1 MSISPGETVALVGPS
16 GSGKTTLLSIIGLL
30 SAPTSGTVL
39 INGVAAPRGDRHR
52 SVLRRQHFSW
62 VFQTT
67 NALGARTVIDNVAMG
82 ALALGM
88 PRDAAVR
95 VAMAALSATGLTGLA
110 NRPARTLSGGELQRA
125 CIARALSTNPSV
137 LLADEPTGQLD
148 RRTSKMVLDA
158 LWAARAPGTA
168 MVLATHDDSVSDRCD
183 RRLRLVDGAI
193 KDLRQ

>member
-1 MSISPGETVALVGPS
+1 MSISAGETIALVGPS

-39 INGVAAPRGDRHR
+39 INGVPAPRGDRHR
-52 SVLRRQHFSW
+52 SALRRLHFSW

-67 NALGARTVIDNVAMG
+67 NALGTRTVIDNVALG

-88 PRDAAVR
+88 PRDAAVHGG
-95 VAMAALSATGLTGLA
+95 MAALSATGLTDLA
-110 NRPARTLSGGELQRA
+110 HRPARTLSGGELQRA
-125 CIARALSTNPSV
+125 CIARALSTNPPV

-148 RRTSKMVLDA
+148 RLTSKTVLDA
-158 LWAARAPGTA
+158 LWAARPPGTA

-183 RRLRLVDGAI
+183 RQFRLVDGVI
-193 KDLRQ
+193 KDMSQ